1 MKIQN
6 LTCDNIACC
15 CAVETDGAT
24 LMVPARA
31 DASVDATLT
40 CGLPAES
47 IVTLGTVVRTP
58 GEAVTTCI
66 KHQHFMTTNMK
77 IMNPTVLHLNMGS
90 SKTCDLTFLQNF

>member
-1 MKIQN
+1 VLHKFSRVKQSKTSDSINSVKPYTVKILY
-6 LTCDNIACC
+6 LTCVKRACC

-47 IVTLGTVVRTP
+47 IVTLGTDVRTP
-58 GEAVTTCI
+58 GEAVTTC
-66 KHQHFMTTNMK
+66 KKQ
-77 IMNPTVLHLNMGS
+77 
-90 SKTCDLTFLQNF
+90 